1 MIKSSFD
8 YGACSS
14 TAERLTVDEEVEGS
28 KPSRHPNTLKRVFL
42 IPWIL
47 DKKRKTGSGV
57 VGVSI
62 GIDDLNDR

>member
-1 MIKSSFD
+1 M
-8 YGACSS
+8 
-14 TAERLTVDEEVEGS
+14 DEEVEGS